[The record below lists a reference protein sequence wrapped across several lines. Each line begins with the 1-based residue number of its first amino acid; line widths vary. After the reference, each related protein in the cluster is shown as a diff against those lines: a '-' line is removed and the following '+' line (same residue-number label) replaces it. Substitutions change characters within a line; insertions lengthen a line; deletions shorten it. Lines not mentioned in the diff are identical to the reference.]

1 MDKKRLSNLID
12 NTLKSSKSLNDK
24 IALLRYINKKSNS
37 LTNAVNISLKK
48 K

>member
-1 MDKKRLSNLID
+1 MDKKKLSHLID
-12 NTLKSSKSLNDK
+12 ITLKSSESLNDK

-37 LTNAVNISLKK
+37 LTKAVNISLKK